1 MNGATDDFS
10 NTNAT
15 PPERGVGCDRHGN
28 NCIRAPRL
36 RRRETKQRVRAL
48 YQRFFG
54 DLDPAADALRAIRV
68 RDLCPCEFPWDEV
81 SLWQIIYEACDDP
94 SPLVRKEALHVIVDA
109 WERGMPIGRG
119 MRYVLRAQNDPFSQV
134 REYARELVQDSMPKQ
149 RVSRKKTQ
157 AMRDAWCQ
165 RRTQEDL

>member
-1 MNGATDDFS
+1 MNDAAS
-10 NTNAT
+10 QNAA
-15 PPERGVGCDRHGN
+15 PQRGVGCDRHGK

-36 RRRETKQRVRAL
+36 RRRETKQRVRTL

-54 DLDPAADALRAIRV
+54 DLRPEDDALRAIRV

-109 WERGMPIGRG
+109 WERGMSVGRG
-119 MRYVLRAQNDPFSQV
+119 MRHVLRAQRDPFPDV
-134 REYARELVQDSMPKQ
+134 RDYARELVHDSIPRQ
-149 RVSRKKTQ
+149 RALRKKEQ
-157 AMRDAWCQ
+157 ARRDEWRK
-165 RRTQEDL
+165 RRERNDV